1 MLVKSVSAVMG
12 EGRRG
17 AIEGR
22 VEDRGGWN
30 DHSDVMEMIRV
41 WERNM
46 GIGSD
51 GRRVGQSGDT
61 NYEPT

>member
-46 GIGSD
+46 GD
-51 GRRVGQSGDT
+51 RVRRAKSRAKWG
-61 NYEPT
+61 Y